1 MSGGHRK
8 SSYCVDHKWV
18 GQADCSHCPIR
29 NLMLFSQLPQD
40 SFDHLLRPI
49 DNEHYPS
56 GSLLCEQGASGREL
70 FSIRRGLVKLTL
82 LAPDGNERIVRL
94 LGKGAV
100 VGLELLDRQITY
112 KHTAVAIQDVD
123 LCRIPL
129 VTMQDLEQRHPEL
142 CLNVRKQLLFH
153 LDRAD
158 HWIRHL
164 NTGKARTRVAELLLL
179 LEEVAPDRNGD
190 IELVSR
196 DDMASIADITKETA
210 SRIIAEF
217 KRHGLI
223 SKVAANTYRL
233 SSQQLRDLI
242 VRESQT
248 KESDC

>member
-8 SSYCVDHKWV
+8 SSYCVDHQWV

-142 CLNVRKQLLFH
+142 CRNVRHQLLFH

-190 IELVSR
+190 GGTIEHQAEGDHGKQGRGRGLEHVH
-196 DDMASIADITKETA
+196 AQPAADHQHHQP
-210 SRIIAEF
+210 
-217 KRHGLI
+217 RH
-223 SKVAANTYRL
+223 AAGQRPEHAARAL
-233 SSQQLRDLI
+233 
-242 VRESQT
+242 
-248 KESDC
+248 